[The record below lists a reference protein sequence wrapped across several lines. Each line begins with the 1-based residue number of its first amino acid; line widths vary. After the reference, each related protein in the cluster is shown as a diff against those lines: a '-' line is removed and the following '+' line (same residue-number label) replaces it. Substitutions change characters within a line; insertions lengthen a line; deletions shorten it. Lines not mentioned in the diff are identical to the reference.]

1 MNELFNVNYDN
12 ERITLS
18 ARELHEFLEVKTKY
32 KDWFPRMTEYGFVE
46 NIDYQAIAQKRATAQ
61 GNETT
66 YTDHQITIEM
76 AKEIAMLQ
84 RNEKGKQ
91 ARQYFIELEKK
102 WNSPEAVINRA
113 LEYSRK
119 QVKALMLENSELK
132 PKAIFADAVSASK
145 TSILVGELAKVLKA
159 NGIDIG
165 QKRLFAWLRDNHY
178 LMQKGESYN
187 LPTQK
192 SMDLGLMEIKKST
205 VNNADG
211 SIRTVTTTKI
221 TGKGQVYFV
230 NKFLNAQNDNDLHN

>member
-32 KDWFPRMTEYGFVE
+32 KDWFPRMAEYGFEE

-132 PKAIFADAVSASK
+132 PKAIFADVVSASK

-230 NKFLNAQNDNDLHN
+230 NKFLSVNGNDIHN

>member
-159 NGIDIG
+159 NGIEIG

-230 NKFLNAQNDNDLHN
+230 NKFLSNNGNNLHD

>member
-1 MNELFNVNYDN
+1 MNELFKVNYDN